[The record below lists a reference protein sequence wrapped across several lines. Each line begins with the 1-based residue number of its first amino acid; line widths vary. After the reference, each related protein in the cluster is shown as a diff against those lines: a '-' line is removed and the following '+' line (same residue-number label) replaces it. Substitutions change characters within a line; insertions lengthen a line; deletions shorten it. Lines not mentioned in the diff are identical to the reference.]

1 MRRQTIVKW
10 TIPTLMLLAAL
21 VSGSCESSDPI
32 APDGSTISLS
42 VSPDPINLATGGK
55 TTITARV
62 LSANGVPVPDGTV
75 VFFEPSGGTVSV
87 SSPTTTDGVATTE
100 LSVAT
105 TGNVTINAFS
115 GGVKATRTI
124 SVVNANVSTISL
136 SSLDPTIQLQCSDTV
151 DLFGTVQDASSV
163 GVPNLQVTIEVQTSN
178 PAGMTGNFIGSN
190 TDSAGNYSGIWLISK
205 TDCDNNCAG
214 GKSCSVTLR
223 ARVVQ
228 TVTSPPLVI
237 SDNVP

>member
-1 MRRQTIVKW
+1 MI
-10 TIPTLMLLAAL
+10 LAAVAL
-21 VSGSCESSDPI
+21 LSCESSDPI

-62 LSANGVPVPDGTV
+62 LSKNGVPVPDGTV
-75 VFFEPSGGTVSV
+75 VFFEPSGGTLSV
-87 SSPTTTDGVATTE
+87 ASPTTTDGVATTE

-105 TGNVTINAFS
+105 TGNVTITAFS
-115 GGVKATRTI
+115 GGVKASRTI

-136 SSLDPTIQLQCSDTV
+136 SSLDPTIQLQCTDTV
-151 DLFGTVQDASSV
+151 DLFGTVKDASNA
-163 GVPNLQVTIEVQTSN
+163 GVPNLQVTIEVQAST

-190 TDSAGNYSGIWLISK
+190 TLSNGDYSGTWLISNA
-205 TDCDNNCAG
+205 DCTSNCAG